1 MSSQTQLP
9 RPASRPRVSEPC
21 AEVPEW
27 LDLVV
32 RRVAATDFG
41 AIHVVVHDRR
51 VVQVDW
57 TQRSRFDAG
66 RRDGAAE

>member
-1 MSSQTQLP
+1 MPSQTQLP
-9 RPASRPRVSEPC
+9 RPAARPRTSEPH

-32 RRVAATDFG
+32 RRVAATEFG
-41 AIHVVVHDRR
+41 AVHVVVHDRR

-57 TQRSRFDAG
+57 TQRSRFEVG

>member
-1 MSSQTQLP
+1 MSSPTSPPQS
-9 RPASRPRVSEPC
+9 AVRPRTSEPRTD
-21 AEVPEW
+21 VPEW

-41 AIHVVVHDRR
+41 AVHVVVHDRR